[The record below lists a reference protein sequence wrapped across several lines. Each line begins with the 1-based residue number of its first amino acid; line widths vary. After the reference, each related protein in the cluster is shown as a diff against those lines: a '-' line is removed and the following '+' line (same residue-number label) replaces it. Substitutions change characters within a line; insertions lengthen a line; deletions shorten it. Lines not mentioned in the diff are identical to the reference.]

1 MRLLS
6 HVTRITGITTALMIV
21 LSLPGAAQGDRSE
34 KRIPF
39 QVDQGQPVAVT
50 IGPVRIGT
58 VTITNLGRGYGRG
71 GLNLRSPGA
80 GSELST
86 MLRIEMDASNPRDEE
101 WEVTATVEFL
111 DREGKVI
118 DRVVKKDS
126 YEGEDGALRIEHPL
140 LEYVLPM
147 IGDVRLTLQGRRT

>member
-6 HVTRITGITTALMIV
+6 HVPRMTGITTVLVIALW
-21 LSLPGAAQGDRSE
+21 LPVAAQGDRSE
-34 KRIPF
+34 NRFAF
-39 QVDQGQPVAVT
+39 QIDRGQPLTVT
-50 IGPVRIGT
+50 VGPVKIGT

-71 GLNLRSPGA
+71 GLSLRAAVA

-101 WEVTATVEFL
+101 WEVTATLEFL
-111 DREGKVI
+111 DRDGKVI

-126 YEGEDGALRIEHPL
+126 YEDEDGVLRIEHPM
-140 LEYVLPM
+140 LEYVLPL
-147 IGDVRLTLQGRRT
+147 IGDVRLTLQGRRS